1 MLLYQ
6 IKKDTISS
14 RTEIHKGS
22 CMIPEKLAKHCRDK
36 SMAVMFCY
44 FNQIQYF
51 KEYLDCYEGD
61 CVILIG
67 PVN

>member
-1 MLLYQ
+1 
-6 IKKDTISS
+6 
-14 RTEIHKGS
+14 
-22 CMIPEKLAKHCRDK
+22 MIPEKLAKHCRDK

-51 KEYLDCYEGD
+51 KEYLDCYEGN

-67 PVN
+67 PVKHKIIFMINIRDIYLKISQ